1 MGVGIIDIAVFVIF
15 VATVIGIGVGKSH
28 SMVDGMTTLEATL
41 GSEQ

>member
-1 MGVGIIDIAVFVIF
+1 MGVGIIDIGVFVVF
-15 VATVIGIGVGKSH
+15 VATVIGISLWKSR